1 MKHKRIL
8 VLTLVFLL
16 ICSCNVF
23 ASKRPEPNMIF
34 MGEVEEVQK
43 NEKDNTLNIKVKGYL
58 KGLTVNSKELI
69 AVVDNETLILPNEC
83 PKEGE
88 EIDIKKVDPKTFKIE
103 KGDVIF
109 LVLSEAMT
117 KSNPPQV
124 SAKAIQITDE
134 VKLYGGLP

>member
-88 EIDIKKVDPKTFKIE
+88 EIDIKKVDPKSFKVE

-117 KSNPPQV
+117 KSNPPQA
-124 SAKAIQITDE
+124 SAKAIQVTY
-134 VKLYGGLP
+134 KK

>member
-8 VLTLVFLL
+8 VLTLLFLL

-58 KGLTVNSKELI
+58 KGLTVNSQELI
-69 AVVDNETLILPNEC
+69 AVVNNETLILPNEC

-124 SAKAIQITDE
+124 LAKAIQITD
-134 VKLYGGLP
+134 KK

>member
-1 MKHKRIL
+1 MKHKRVL
-8 VLTLVFLL
+8 VLTLLFLL

-58 KGLTVNSKELI
+58 KGLTVNSQELI
-69 AVVDNETLILPNEC
+69 AVVNNETLILPNEC

-88 EIDIKKVDPKTFKIE
+88 EIDIKKVDPKTFKVE
-103 KGDVIF
+103 KGDVLF

-124 SAKAIQITDE
+124 LAKAIQITD
-134 VKLYGGLP
+134 KK

>member
-124 SAKAIQITDE
+124 SARAIQITD
-134 VKLYGGLP
+134 KK

>member
-16 ICSCNVF
+16 ICICNVF

-124 SAKAIQITDE
+124 SAKAIQITD
-134 VKLYGGLP
+134 KK

>member
-1 MKHKRIL
+1 MKHKRVL
-8 VLTLVFLL
+8 VLTLLFLL

-58 KGLTVNSKELI
+58 KGLTVNSQELI
-69 AVVDNETLILPNEC
+69 AVVNNETLILPNEC

-88 EIDIKKVDPKTFKIE
+88 EIDIKKVDPKTFKVE

-124 SAKAIQITDE
+124 LAKAIQITDR
-134 VKLYGGLP
+134 K

>member
-1 MKHKRIL
+1 MKHKRVW
-8 VLTLVFLL
+8 VLTLLFLL

-58 KGLTVNSKELI
+58 KGLTINSQELI
-69 AVVDNETLILPNEC
+69 AVVNNETLILPNEC

-88 EIDIKKVDPKTFKIE
+88 EIDIKKVDPKVFKVE
-103 KGDVIF
+103 KGDVVLF
-109 LVLSEAMT
+109 VLSEAMT
-117 KSNPPQV
+117 KSNPPQA
-124 SAKAIQITDE
+124 SAKAIQVTY
-134 VKLYGGLP
+134 KK

>member
-69 AVVDNETLILPNEC
+69 AVVNNETLILPNEC

-88 EIDIKKVDPKTFKIE
+88 EIDIKKVDPKTFKVE

-124 SAKAIQITDE
+124 LAKAIQITD
-134 VKLYGGLP
+134 KK

>member
-8 VLTLVFLL
+8 VLTLLFLL

-23 ASKRPEPNMIF
+23 ASKRPEPNAIF
-34 MGEVEEVQK
+34 MGEVEDVQR

-124 SAKAIQITDE
+124 LAKAIQITD
-134 VKLYGGLP
+134 KK

>member
-43 NEKDNTLNIKVKGYL
+43 NEKDNILNIKVKGYL

-124 SAKAIQITDE
+124 SAKAIQITD
-134 VKLYGGLP
+134 KK

>member
-1 MKHKRIL
+1 MKHKRVL
-8 VLTLVFLL
+8 VLTLLFLL

-23 ASKRPEPNMIF
+23 ASKRPEPNAIF
-34 MGEVEEVQK
+34 MGEVEDVQR

-124 SAKAIQITDE
+124 LAKAIQITD
-134 VKLYGGLP
+134 KK

>member
-1 MKHKRIL
+1 L
-8 VLTLVFLL
+8 LFLL

-23 ASKRPEPNMIF
+23 ASKRPEPNAIF
-34 MGEVEEVQK
+34 MGEVEDVQR

-124 SAKAIQITDE
+124 SAKAIQITD
-134 VKLYGGLP
+134 KK

>member
-1 MKHKRIL
+1 MKHKRVL
-8 VLTLVFLL
+8 VLTLLFLL

-58 KGLTVNSKELI
+58 KGLTVNSQELI
-69 AVVDNETLILPNEC
+69 AVVNNETLILPNEC

-88 EIDIKKVDPKTFKIE
+88 EIDIKKVDPKTFKVE

-124 SAKAIQITDE
+124 SAKAIQITDR
-134 VKLYGGLP
+134 K

>member
-69 AVVDNETLILPNEC
+69 SVVDNETLILPNEC

-124 SAKAIQITDE
+124 SAKAIQITD
-134 VKLYGGLP
+134 KK

>member
-8 VLTLVFLL
+8 VLTLLFLL

-23 ASKRPEPNMIF
+23 ASKRPEPNAIF
-34 MGEVEEVQK
+34 MGEVEEVQR
-43 NEKDNTLNIKVKGYL
+43 NEDDNTLNIKVEGYIKGITI
-58 KGLTVNSKELI
+58 KSQELI
-69 AVVDNETLILPNEC
+69 AVVDSETLIFPNEC

-88 EIDIKKVDPKTFKIE
+88 EIDIKKVDPKSFKVE

-117 KSNPPQV
+117 KSNPPQA
-124 SAKAIQITDE
+124 SAKAIQVTY
-134 VKLYGGLP
+134 KK

>member
-8 VLTLVFLL
+8 VLTLLFLL

-23 ASKRPEPNMIF
+23 ASKRPEPNAIF
-34 MGEVEEVQK
+34 MGEVEDVQR

-88 EIDIKKVDPKTFKIE
+88 EIDIKKVDPKTFKVE

-124 SAKAIQITDE
+124 SAKAIQITD
-134 VKLYGGLP
+134 KK

>member
-1 MKHKRIL
+1 MKHKRVL
-8 VLTLVFLL
+8 VLTLLFLL
-16 ICSCNVF
+16 MCSFNVF
-23 ASKRPEPNMIF
+23 ASKRPEPNLIF

-43 NEKDNTLNIKVKGYL
+43 ADNALNIKVKGYI
-58 KGLTVNSKELI
+58 KGMTINSQELV
-69 AVVDNETLILPNEC
+69 AVVDNETLIFPNEC

-124 SAKAIQITDE
+124 LAKAIQITD
-134 VKLYGGLP
+134 KK

>member
-117 KSNPPQV
+117 KSNPPQA
-124 SAKAIQITDE
+124 SAKAIQVTGKE
-134 VKLYGGLP
+134 

>member
-8 VLTLVFLL
+8 VLTLLFLL

-58 KGLTVNSKELI
+58 KGLTVNSQELI
-69 AVVDNETLILPNEC
+69 AVVNNETLILPNEC

-88 EIDIKKVDPKTFKIE
+88 EIDIKKVDPKTFKVE

-124 SAKAIQITDE
+124 SAKAIQITD
-134 VKLYGGLP
+134 KK

>member
-8 VLTLVFLL
+8 VLTLIFLL

-124 SAKAIQITDE
+124 LAKAIQITD
-134 VKLYGGLP
+134 KK

>member
-8 VLTLVFLL
+8 VLTLLFLL

-88 EIDIKKVDPKTFKIE
+88 EIDIKKVDPKTFKVE
-103 KGDVIF
+103 KGDVTF

-124 SAKAIQITDE
+124 SAKAIQITD
-134 VKLYGGLP
+134 KK

>member
-1 MKHKRIL
+1 MKHKIIL

-124 SAKAIQITDE
+124 SAKAIQITD
-134 VKLYGGLP
+134 KK

>member
-1 MKHKRIL
+1 MKHKRVL
-8 VLTLVFLL
+8 VLTLLFLL
-16 ICSCNVF
+16 ICCCNVF

-58 KGLTVNSKELI
+58 KGLTVNSQELI
-69 AVVDNETLILPNEC
+69 AVVNNETLILPNEC

-88 EIDIKKVDPKTFKIE
+88 EIDIKKVDPKTFKVE

-124 SAKAIQITDE
+124 LAKAIQITD
-134 VKLYGGLP
+134 KK

>member
-8 VLTLVFLL
+8 VLTLLFLL

-124 SAKAIQITDE
+124 LAKAIQITD
-134 VKLYGGLP
+134 KK

>member
-8 VLTLVFLL
+8 VLTLLFLL

-23 ASKRPEPNMIF
+23 ASKRPEPNAIF
-34 MGEVEEVQK
+34 MGEVEDVQR
-43 NEKDNTLNIKVKGYL
+43 NEKVNTLNIKVKGYL

-69 AVVDNETLILPNEC
+69 AVVDNETLIHPNEC

-124 SAKAIQITDE
+124 SAKAIQITD
-134 VKLYGGLP
+134 KK